1 MTTHALLQKLP
12 PEAWSE
18 GDHYGA
24 VDVLTVGSPEEI
36 EKFLAAY
43 RERHKVACREWK
55 AWDDPNRDWDAEFDV
70 AYDEI
75 CARHSVCAL
84 IPNVEFEIVPIGVNW
99 YPGTRCEIVPQPV
112 GTPDDVV
119 ELEADVA
126 RKDVLV
132 GQVLSLDSIRST

>member
-1 MTTHALLQKLP
+1 MITHALLQKLP
-12 PEAWSE
+12 PEAWGD
-18 GDHYGA
+18 GDHYGL
-24 VDVLTVGSPEEI
+24 VDVSHRWPTRRD
-36 EKFLAAY
+36 
-43 RERHKVACREWK
+43 REVSCRVPR
-55 AWDDPNRDWDAEFDV
+55 APQSRLPRVDDPNRDWDAEFDV

-126 RKDVLV
+126 RNDVLV